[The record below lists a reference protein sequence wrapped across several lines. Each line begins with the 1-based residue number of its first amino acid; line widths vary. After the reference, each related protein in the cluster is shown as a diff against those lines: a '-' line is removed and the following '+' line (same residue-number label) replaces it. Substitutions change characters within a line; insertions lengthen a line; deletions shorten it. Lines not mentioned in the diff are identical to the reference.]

1 MKSYSCGIRDVL
13 RNIYQVCFDWK
24 RKFKAHAQ
32 TLFPLHYRET
42 PMRVLAGCPWICS
55 LATSMWIWFTRIGII
70 IATLGKDLLL
80 TCTYSGATFD
90 WVPGAWD
97 FQISPRDVMDYPG
110 KVALLVP
117 LNRSGHRA
125 ESKAKDSEKFIE
137 IHKRAGGGNI
147 DRHSPVP
154 QGDERENKN

>member
-1 MKSYSCGIRDVL
+1 MSYATSTKFALIGKGSL
-13 RNIYQVCFDWK
+13 RRM
-24 RKFKAHAQ
+24 RKHSSLC
-32 TLFPLHYRET
+32 TRET

-90 WVPGAWD
+90 WFPGAWD